1 MKIGEGQRGFTLIE
15 VMVVVA
21 IVGILAA
28 IAIPSYSDYVTR
40 SRIAHATSG
49 LAARRVM
56 MEQFFQDNHAY
67 YRAAAGA
74 TPELRSPACPAATDT
89 SETYFDFACPAA
101 ALSDTTYTLTA
112 TGKDSMTGFTY
123 TVDQVPVRSTTA
135 VPAGWT
141 ANASCWVTNKGG
153 AC

>member
-56 MEQFFQDNHAY
+56 MEQFFQDNHIY
-67 YRAAAGA
+67 GDSA
-74 TPELRSPACPAATDT
+74 TTPQTVGTGCIADNTAPYFNFDCPVLTA
-89 SETYFDFACPAA
+89 
-101 ALSDTTYTLTA
+101 TTYTLTA
-112 TGKDSMTGFTY
+112 TGKDSMNGFTY
-123 TVDQVPVRSTTA
+123 TVDQANVRSTTV
-135 VPAGWT
+135 VPSGWAT
-141 ANASCWVTNKGG
+141 NASCWVTNKGG